1 MNKTVERVVQTV
13 SSREVA
19 EMMEKRHDHL
29 LRDIEKH
36 TAILEKVSEPNFGV
50 ADLWILSS
58 YLDAQGK
65 ERKEYQVTK
74 KGCEFIAH
82 KTTGEKGDL
91 FTIRYMNKFEEMEQY
106 IKEQQVP
113 QLTEKQMLQ
122 LQILNGDEMERI
134 GALKQYE
141 GVITKPLI
149 DTIEK
154 QSDAIEE
161 MKPAVVV
168 KETLETSKD
177 SILVG
182 ELSKILRQKGIDTGQ
197 NRLFEWMRNNGYL
210 IKRKG
215 SDYNMPT
222 QKSMDLG
229 LFEIK
234 ETNIVHSTGDVRTK
248 KTTKVTGKGQV
259 YFINK
264 FIKPKEVI

>member
-1 MNKTVERVVQTV
+1 MDYINEMNKTVERVVQTV

-106 IKEQQVP
+106 IKEQQPKVP
-113 QLTEKQMLQ
+113 TTYKEALQ
-122 LQILNGDEMERI
+122 HLLVPVSYTHLR
-134 GALKQYE
+134 AH
-141 GVITKPLI
+141 
-149 DTIEK
+149 
-154 QSDAIEE
+154 
-161 MKPAVVV
+161 
-168 KETLETSKD
+168 ET
-177 SILVG
+177 
-182 ELSKILRQKGIDTGQ
+182 
-197 NRLFEWMRNNGYL
+197 
-210 IKRKG
+210 
-215 SDYNMPT
+215 
-222 QKSMDLG
+222 
-229 LFEIK
+229 
-234 ETNIVHSTGDVRTK
+234 
-248 KTTKVTGKGQV
+248 
-259 YFINK
+259 
-264 FIKPKEVI
+264 